1 MLKQLYYGSLQDHM
15 RASRRSMDQSFALQ
29 QQQLMRMNIMRESQR
44 MMLTQAETLVRLNQL
59 RDEVIKALP
68 PKNVKVVIPTSNAAL
83 EETLSRSKQ
92 TQVTMEEEP
101 EGKRAPPKSLK
112 VSTSNSPKGLT
123 VADLEVVRNAGG
135 SPSKAKAASK
145 PSSPVPSLAP
155 SLAPTAAT
163 DFSEQLGD
171 TESQVMALKRAF
183 NDLTKTDKAKI
194 KDASTQDALILISNF
209 GGPADFKNE
218 VKLNRLKTAFKTI
231 FTKFPPNKTGK
242 EFLNLTPEA
251 LYAYDQ
257 LIGQSGSGLK
267 RLRAKSGRFV
277 KSKKR

>member
-1 MLKQLYYGSLQDHM
+1 M
-15 RASRRSMDQSFALQ
+15 RASRREMDQQYVLQ

-44 MMLTQAETLVRLNQL
+44 MMLTQAETIVRLNQL
-59 RDEVIKALP
+59 REEVIKALP

-83 EETLSRSKQ
+83 EETLGRTKGTQ
-92 TQVTMEEEP
+92 TQVEMEEESKP
-101 EGKRAPPKSLK
+101 APPIKSRPK
-112 VSTSNSPKGLT
+112 VDTKG
-123 VADLEVVRNAGG
+123 VQSIAEEAAAARG
-135 SPSKAKAASK
+135 SPSRAAAATAAARSK
-145 PSSPVPSLAP
+145 KNSPVNKPPSP
-155 SLAPTAAT
+155 SPSVATTAAT

-277 KSKKR
+277 KSKR